1 MKESRRILPVTAF
14 GYPRDTA
21 DWSGLLWRIIP
32 DHIGVLWGR
41 NTMRVNTAFA
51 RSCGAF
57 TTNIP
62 PVECNFNQNL
72 NSKLIFT
79 YIIMTNGIIALP
91 QLKFVTFY
99 KGFAKLFRQKQHV
112 FPRISNPSQRSTS
125 TLWVYV
131 DLRRVYD
138 RFCDVSP
145 FVKSK
150 LGTVHSLVTNDSG
163 RYDVF
168 TPKSVVASRTVRNS
182 RVLSMGAA
190 TRR

>member
-1 MKESRRILPVTAF
+1 
-14 GYPRDTA
+14 
-21 DWSGLLWRIIP
+21 
-32 DHIGVLWGR
+32 
-41 NTMRVNTAFA
+41 
-51 RSCGAF
+51 
-57 TTNIP
+57 
-62 PVECNFNQNL
+62 
-72 NSKLIFT
+72 
-79 YIIMTNGIIALP
+79 MTNGIIALP

-150 LGTVHSLVTNDSG
+150 LGTV
-163 RYDVF
+163 R
-168 TPKSVVASRTVRNS
+168 
-182 RVLSMGAA
+182 
-190 TRR
+190 